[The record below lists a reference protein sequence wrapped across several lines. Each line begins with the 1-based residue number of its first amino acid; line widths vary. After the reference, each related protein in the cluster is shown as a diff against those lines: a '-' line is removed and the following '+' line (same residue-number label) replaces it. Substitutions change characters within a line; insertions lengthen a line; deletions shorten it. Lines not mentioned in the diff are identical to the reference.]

1 MMRPE
6 IADRVADAAVG
17 VSVGSTTATALVV
30 NIATVNQWLQAVAF
44 LVAIISGLCASWYYI
59 SNRKK
64 SDAS

>member
-1 MMRPE
+1 MRPE

-17 VSVGSTTATALVV
+17 VSVGSTAGTALVV
-30 NIATVNQWLQAVAF
+30 NIATVNQWLQAAAF

-64 SDAS
+64 SNAP